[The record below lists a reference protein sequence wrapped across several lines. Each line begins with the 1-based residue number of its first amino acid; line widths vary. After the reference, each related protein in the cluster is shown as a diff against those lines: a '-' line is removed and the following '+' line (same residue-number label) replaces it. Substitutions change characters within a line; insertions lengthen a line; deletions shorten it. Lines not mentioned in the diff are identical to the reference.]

1 MAKQQGRVFF
11 CTPQGRGPGSS
22 SPAPCLPTPWDE
34 SLSRPQSPHSSGLS
48 SLRRSR
54 CWLVPITS
62 HIRTADRFRLR
73 SLRPFFSVSWFVPN
87 SAFLV
92 QVEKR
97 VLPCCQPGVT
107 RQGGSVRRGSEAEGA
122 CAGCDRDFRAV
133 TSTCSASTAP
143 EEDGSLIIASSGK
156 GVPLT
161 STSLRAT

>member
-11 CTPQGRGPGSS
+11 CTPQGREPGSS

-34 SLSRPQSPHSSGLS
+34 SLSRPQSLHSSGLS

-73 SLRPFFSVSWFVPN
+73 SLQPVFSVSWFVPN

-107 RQGGSVRRGSEAEGA
+107 RQGLTHASRRGCGSVRRVRQRLQGGDQHLLGQHSARGA
-122 CAGCDRDFRAV
+122 GFADNSIIWER
-133 TSTCSASTAP
+133 CSLNKHES
-143 EEDGSLIIASSGK
+143 
-156 GVPLT
+156 
-161 STSLRAT
+161 